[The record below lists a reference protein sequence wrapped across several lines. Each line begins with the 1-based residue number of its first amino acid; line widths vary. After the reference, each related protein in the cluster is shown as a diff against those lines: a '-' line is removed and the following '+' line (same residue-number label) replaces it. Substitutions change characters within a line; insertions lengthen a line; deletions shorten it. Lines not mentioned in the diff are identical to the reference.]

1 MGAPTPDCETRSSDI
16 AQCHSERLN
25 RSCVHRFSCR
35 RLAFRA
41 SVIEG
46 CFMPKSPRERAL
58 TSPHDAL
65 FQWTFSQ
72 REHALGLLKAALP
85 RPVVAA
91 VRWSTLRIEKGS
103 FVDRALRSRHS
114 DLVLSARMGAGRI
127 YFYVIV
133 EHQRDVEALM
143 VFRMGLYM
151 MRLWERITRDR
162 PGLTELPPI
171 MPVLIHHSDTGW
183 TAARAFQ
190 DIVAARGPERAALL
204 PHIPCFELLLVDVS
218 GGRAGDVVEDAL
230 TALGKVVLWCLSVSG
245 DDARLEREIG
255 HVGAALDEVLRA
267 PSGLAALE
275 ALLRYL
281 LATHERLSVQEIGGI
296 LEKAVGPRAQEAIV
310 TELDEIERRGRAQG
324 RVQGRVQGRAQT
336 LLEVLTAR
344 FGSVPAE
351 VSARILAADEA
362 TLVTCT
368 TRVLTA
374 PTPQEVLGDDGPR
387 VSPARR
393 PPARKRARRT

>member
-1 MGAPTPDCETRSSDI
+1 
-16 AQCHSERLN
+16 
-25 RSCVHRFSCR
+25 
-35 RLAFRA
+35 
-41 SVIEG
+41 
-46 CFMPKSPRERAL
+46 MPKSPRKRAL

-72 REHALGLLKAALP
+72 REHAIGLLKAALP
-85 RPVVAA
+85 PEVVAA

-114 DLVLSARMGAGRI
+114 DMVLSARMGAARI
-127 YFYVIV
+127 YFYTII

-151 MRLWERITRDR
+151 MRLWERITRER
-162 PGLTELPPI
+162 PGLKMLSPI

-190 DIVAARGPERAALL
+190 DIVAIEGPERAALL
-204 PHIPCFELLLVDVS
+204 PHIPHFELRLVDVS
-218 GGRAGDVVEDAL
+218 GGRAGDVVEEAL

-255 HVGAALDEVLRA
+255 RIAAALDEVLQA
-267 PSGLAALE
+267 PNGLAALE

-281 LATHERLSVQEIGGI
+281 VATHERLSVQKIGGI
-296 LEKAVGPRAQEAIV
+296 LEKAAGPRAQEAVV
-310 TELDEIERRGRAQG
+310 TALDEIERRGRAQG
-324 RVQGRVQGRAQT
+324 RAEGRAQGRAQT
-336 LLEVLTAR
+336 LLELLAAR
-344 FGSVPAE
+344 FGEVPAE

-362 TLVTCT
+362 TLVTWT
-368 TRVLTA
+368 ARVLTA
-374 PTPQEVLGDDGPR
+374 PTPEDVLGDDGR
-387 VSPARR
+387 RASPARR
-393 PPARKRARRT
+393 PAARKRARRT